1 MAVADPGL
9 FVAFGAGMI
18 SFLSPCVLP
27 LVPGYLSLMSGVS
40 SAAVVGRRDA
50 DGRADTLRILRATLW
65 FAAGFTVVF
74 VALGAA
80 ATGLGRL
87 LLENQRM
94 LNRGA
99 GVLIVLMGLVIAL
112 GVLPRVLGEER
123 RLQVSPSRLGV
134 FAAPVMGMAFAFGW
148 TPCIGP
154 VLAATL
160 SLAAAEATLGQG
172 MLMLLA
178 YSAGLALPFIAAGV
192 GFARLTGV
200 FAWFRRNARA
210 VNIVSGLVL
219 VAFGLVL
226 VLDRVG
232 WLSAQLV
239 DLMNSLGLSRL
250 TAI

>member
-1 MAVADPGL
+1 MADPGL
-9 FVAFGAGMI
+9 VVAFGAGMV

-40 SAAVVGRRDA
+40 TSAVVGR
-50 DGRADTLRILRATLW
+50 GENPTRAETLRILRATLL

-80 ATGLGRL
+80 ASGLGRL
-87 LLENQRM
+87 LLENQRL
-94 LNRGA
+94 LNRFAGA
-99 GVLIVLMGLVIAL
+99 LIIVMGLVIAF
-112 GVLPRVLGEER
+112 GVLPRVLGAEK
-123 RLQVSPSRLGV
+123 RLAVSPSRLGIY
-134 FAAPVMGMAFAFGW
+134 AAPVMGMAFAFGW

-178 YSAGLALPFIAAGV
+178 YSLGLAVPFVAAGV
-192 GFARLTGV
+192 GFARLTGI
-200 FAWFRRNARA
+200 FAWFRRNART
-210 VNIVSGLVL
+210 VNVVSGSVL
-219 VAFGLVL
+219 AAFGVVL

-232 WLSAQLV
+232 WLSGRLV
-239 DLMNSLGLSRL
+239 EFMNVIGLDRL

>member
-1 MAVADPGL
+1 MV
-9 FVAFGAGMI
+9 

-40 SAAVVGRRDA
+40 TSTVIGQRDSEA
-50 DGRADTLRILRATLW
+50 RAETFRILRATLL
-65 FAAGFTVVF
+65 FAAGFTIVF

-80 ATGLGRL
+80 ATGVGRL
-87 LLENQRM
+87 LLENQRL
-94 LNRGA
+94 LNRFAGA
-99 GVLIVLMGLVIAL
+99 LIVVMGLVIAFGVMPRLL
-112 GVLPRVLGEER
+112 GGER
-123 RLQVSPSRLGV
+123 RVQVSPSRLGV

-160 SLAAAEATLGQG
+160 SLAAAESTLGQG
-172 MLMLLA
+172 MLMLFA
-178 YSAGLALPFIAAGV
+178 YSLGLAVPFVAAGV

-210 VNIVSGLVL
+210 VNVVSGSVL
-219 VAFGLVL
+219 VAFGIVL

-232 WLSAQLV
+232 WLSGQLV
-239 DLMNSLGLSRL
+239 DLMNHVGLERL

>member
-1 MAVADPGL
+1 MADPGL
-9 FVAFGAGMI
+9 IVAFGAGMI

-40 SAAVVGRRDA
+40 GPTVVGQRDA
-50 DGRADTLRILRATLW
+50 DNRAETLRILRSTVL

-87 LLENQRM
+87 LLENQRV
-94 LNRGA
+94 LNRVAGA
-99 GVLIVLMGLVIAL
+99 LIIVMGLVIAL

-123 RLQVSPSRLGV
+123 RLRVSPSRLGA

-178 YSAGLALPFIAAGV
+178 YSGGLAVPFIAAGV
-192 GFARLTGV
+192 GFARLTRV

-210 VNIVSGLVL
+210 VNIVSGAVL
-219 VAFGLVL
+219 VAFGVVL

-232 WLSAQLV
+232 WLSARLV
-239 DLMNSLGLSRL
+239 DLMDSVGLDRF

>member
-1 MAVADPGL
+1 MADPGL
-9 FVAFGAGMI
+9 VVAFGAGMI

-40 SAAVVGRRDA
+40 APTVVGPREAGDRSE
-50 DGRADTLRILRATLW
+50 TLRILRATLL
-65 FAAGFTVVF
+65 FATGFTLVF

-80 ATGLGRL
+80 ATGLGRA
-87 LLENQRM
+87 LLENQRT

-99 GVLIVLMGLVIAL
+99 GALIIVMGLVIAL

-123 RLQVSPSRLGV
+123 RLRVSPSRLGA

-160 SLAAAEATLGQG
+160 SLAAAESTLGQG
-172 MLMLLA
+172 MLLLLA

-210 VNIVSGLVL
+210 MNVVSGSVL
-219 VAFGLVL
+219 VVFGVVL
-226 VLDRVG
+226 MLDRVG
-232 WLSAQLV
+232 WLSAHLV
-239 DLMNSLGLSRL
+239 DLMNALGLDRL

>member
-1 MAVADPGL
+1 MAEPGL
-9 FVAFGAGMI
+9 IVAFGAGMV

-40 SAAVVGRRDA
+40 TAEVIGPRTSQSRDE
-50 DGRADTLRILRATLW
+50 TLRVFRSTLL

-87 LLENQRM
+87 LLENQRS
-94 LNRGA
+94 LNRVA
-99 GVLIVLMGLVIAL
+99 GTLIILMGLVIAS
-112 GVLPRVLGEER
+112 GALPKLLNQER
-123 RLQVSPSRLGV
+123 RVRVSPSKLGA
-134 FAAPVMGMAFAFGW
+134 FAPPVMGMAFAFGW

-160 SLAAAEATLGQG
+160 SLAAAESTLGRG

-178 YSAGLALPFIAAGV
+178 YSAGLAVPFVAAGV

-210 VNIVSGLVL
+210 VNLVSGCVL
-219 VAFGLVL
+219 ATFGLVL

-232 WLSAQLV
+232 WLSGRLV
-239 DLMNSLGLSRL
+239 DFMNSIGLDRL